1 MHVEIRK
8 KSCRD
13 TGSCWTGFSGS
24 IDVSVACTWVL
35 SVSYQHRW
43 AARSR
48 VPLQEKPKT
57 TASVLLFFLLHTS
70 HNPWPSASALWR
82 GKPSHWPLLW
92 RTEEIKE
99 VKTNMINPQTL
110 VCFFILD
117 LSSRLLPSCAILEHT
132 KCFQYTCSKVMIH
145 INL

>member
-43 AARSR
+43 AAKSR

-110 VCFFILD
+110 VFFYSRFVFKVATVLRYLGAYKV
-117 LSSRLLPSCAILEHT
+117 LSVHLQQSNDSH
-132 KCFQYTCSKVMIH
+132 
-145 INL
+145 